1 MSTHIFGSKIQANS
15 NEYDNDSPDEGKLSS
30 IVYEPYVTINKN
42 QKPDSMDSLS
52 DSNISE
58 LTFTFA
64 SNTSS
69 IYDSI
74 VFPSSIEGQSST
86 FVTVFDILTTSIEF
100 IDSSDAAGTLTVSPI
115 FVEWQGNVV
124 KYTIVGNEPSSPSIE
139 TAVQMSKPLPANVV
153 FTKSTEEVSTTTDDV
168 LYTKRLN
175 YMSDYDSNMGT
186 ATDSPQL
193 YGSIDSLEICEG
205 GTGISLGS
213 LSALSLEKATD
224 IIDSSEFTDATIS
237 CELGID
243 ESTVSILGG
252 FDYEINDT
260 FTVSDGTASEDGVI
274 TVVSVD
280 GVGAI
285 TSTIVTTT
293 GKGFVSTPT
302 VAYNG
307 TDGNGAIITINDS
320 YTISSISLDAVGTPY
335 KHGIVSILIDG
346 NDSYASAKV
355 KISNGGKYP
364 VINDDSFKISDVD
377 IIGSSS
383 GYNGT
388 TSVTIVNTKTEEV
401 KDSSFV
407 TVTYENY

>member
-1 MSTHIFGSKIQANS
+1 MSTFTFGSKIKANS
-15 NEYDNDSPDEGKLSS
+15 NQYNNDSPDEGKLSS
-30 IVYEPYVTINKN
+30 IVHEPYVTINKN
-42 QKPDSMDSLS
+42 QKPDSVDDLYDS
-52 DSNISE
+52 DISE
-58 LTFTFA
+58 VTIAFA

-86 FVTVFDILTTSIEF
+86 FLTVFDILTTSIEF
-100 IDSSDAAGTLTVSPI
+100 INSSDAAGTLTVSPI

-139 TAVQMSKPLPANVV
+139 TATQILGPRAANSI

-175 YMSDYDSNMGT
+175 YLSDYDVNMGT
-186 ATDSPQL
+186 ATNCPQL

-205 GTGISLGS
+205 STGISLGS
-213 LSALSLEKATD
+213 LSAMSLAKATD

-243 ESTVSILGG
+243 ESTVSISGG

-260 FTVSDGTASEDGVI
+260 FTVSDGTASVDGII
-274 TVVSVD
+274 TVTSINN
-280 GVGAI
+280 VGAI
-285 TSTIVTTT
+285 TSTQVTTS
-293 GKGFVSTPT
+293 GQGFVSTPT
-302 VAYNG
+302 VTYNG
-307 TDGNGAIITINDS
+307 SNGNGAVIAINDS
-320 YTISSISLDAVGTPY
+320 YTISSISLDSTGTPY
-335 KHGIVSILIDG
+335 KHGIVSILLDG
-346 NDSYASAKV
+346 EDTYASAKV

-364 VINDDSFKISDVD
+364 VINDNSFEISDVV
-377 IIGSSS
+377 IVGSST
-383 GYNGT
+383 GYNNT
-388 TSVTIVNTKTEEV
+388 TSLTIVNTETEEV

>member
-1 MSTHIFGSKIQANS
+1 MSTYTFGSKIQSNS
-15 NEYDNDSPDEGKLSS
+15 NEYNNDSQDEGKLSS
-30 IVYEPYVTINKN
+30 IVHEPYVRINKN
-42 QKPDSMDSLS
+42 QKPDSVDSLQNS
-52 DSNISE
+52 EISE
-58 LTFTFA
+58 LDIVFA

-74 VFPSSIEGQSST
+74 VFPSSIEGQSSI
-86 FVTVFDILTTSIEF
+86 FVTVFDVLTTSVEF
-100 IDSSDAAGTLTVSPI
+100 IDSSDAAGTLTGPI
-115 FVEWQGNVV
+115 FVEWKGNLL
-124 KYTIVGNEPSSPSIE
+124 KYTVVANEPSSPSIE
-139 TAVQMSKPLPANVV
+139 TATEIHGPLSASTV
-153 FTKSTEEVSTTTDDV
+153 FTKSTEEVSTTTDDI

-186 ATDSPQL
+186 AINSPQL
-193 YGSIDSLEICEG
+193 YGYIDSLEICEG
-205 GTGISLGS
+205 GTGISLTG
-213 LSALSLEKATD
+213 LSSLSLEKATD
-224 IIDSSEFTDATIS
+224 IIDSSEFADATID

-243 ESTVSILGG
+243 ESTIDILGG

-260 FTVSDGTASEDGVI
+260 FVVSDGTASVDGVI

-320 YTISSISLDAVGTPY
+320 YTISSISLDTAGTPY

-364 VINDDSFKISDVD
+364 VINENSFKISDVD
-377 IIGSSS
+377 IIGRST

-388 TSVTIVNTKTEEV
+388 TSLKIVNTKTDEI

-407 TVTYENY
+407 TVTYEHY